1 MLVHIIPDYSFLI
14 NFTVNKKHHR
24 LNLQLNK
31 KKKNLEDQLNI
42 IYHQSG
48 LFFKRSSVF
57 CPGLTPLSI
66 FLEV

>member
-31 KKKNLEDQLNI
+31 IILEDQLNRVDCF
-42 IYHQSG
+42 SKG
-48 LFFKRSSVF
+48 ALSSTLV
-57 CPGLTPLSI
+57 
-66 FLEV
+66 